1 MLLYI
6 YIYFHKI
13 EDKRLMTSTH
23 EFTTDFRS
31 LLDKKRFEE
40 QTIDG
45 QSGFY
50 DKTEQVFVLESV
62 FANLFSNIGPSYQP
76 SNNEIE
82 RMINTSRKRVSNT
95 LKDTYKNSKDS
106 YAQIFLSYLSH
117 KFLVENQNQPR
128 NMVILYVDLVG
139 STALTAILNPEEL
152 SMIVRIFCQEISICI
167 SRYFGYVLKYAGDAV
182 IGFFPEGSKLSRENL
197 YEHAIKCA
205 FYMEKLLNESI
216 NEILFQ
222 NGYPKLKSRI
232 AIDAGENQIIILGSE
247 PDLLGHVISRAAKIM
262 SKAPPNNIIIGDNVF
277 RYLNDSIKER
287 FPIQDKF
294 MLFETGEIY
303 PIYISN

>member
-1 MLLYI
+1 
-6 YIYFHKI
+6 
-13 EDKRLMTSTH
+13 
-23 EFTTDFRS
+23 
-31 LLDKKRFEE
+31 
-40 QTIDG
+40 
-45 QSGFY
+45 
-50 DKTEQVFVLESV
+50 
-62 FANLFSNIGPSYQP
+62 
-76 SNNEIE
+76 
-82 RMINTSRKRVSNT
+82 MINTSRKRVSNT
-95 LKDTYKNSKDS
+95 LKDIHKNSKDS
-106 YAQIFLSYLSH
+106 YAQTFLSYLSH
-117 KFLVENQNQPR
+117 KFLFENQNQPR
-128 NMVILYVDLVG
+128 NMVILYIDLVG
-139 STALTAILNPEEL
+139 STALTAILNPDEL
-152 SMIVRIFCQEISICI
+152 SMLIRIFCQEISICI

-182 IGFFPEGSKLSRENL
+182 IGFFPEGPKLSRENL

-205 FYMEKLLNESI
+205 FYMDKLLNESI

>member
-1 MLLYI
+1 
-6 YIYFHKI
+6 
-13 EDKRLMTSTH
+13 MTSIH

-50 DKTEQVFVLESV
+50 DKTEQVFVPENV
-62 FANLFSNIGPSYQP
+62 FANLFSNIGPKYQP
-76 SNNEIE
+76 SNAEIQ
-82 RMINTSRKRVSNT
+82 RMINTSSKRVSTT
-95 LKDTYKNSKDS
+95 LKNTYKNSKDS

-117 KFLVENQNQPR
+117 KFLIENQNHPR
-128 NMVILYVDLVG
+128 NMVILYIDLVG
-139 STALTAILNPEEL
+139 STALTAILNPAEL
-152 SMIVRIFCQEISICI
+152 SMIIRIFCQEISICI

-182 IGFFPEGSKLSRENL
+182 IGFFPEVSKLSRENL

-205 FYMEKLLNESI
+205 FYMRKLLNESI

-222 NGYPKLKSRI
+222 NGYPKLKTRI

-262 SKAPPNNIIIGDNVF
+262 SKATPNNIIIGDNVF
-277 RYLNDSIKER
+277 RYLNDSIKVK
-287 FPIQDKF
+287 FPIKDKF

>member
-1 MLLYI
+1 
-6 YIYFHKI
+6 
-13 EDKRLMTSTH
+13 MTSTP
-23 EFTTDFRS
+23 EYTNNFRS

-50 DKTEQVFVLESV
+50 DKTEQVFIPENV

-152 SMIVRIFCQEISICI
+152 SMIVRIFCQEISICV

-182 IGFFPEGSKLSRENL
+182 IAFFPEGSKLSIENL

-222 NGYPKLKSRI
+222 NEYPKLKSRI

-277 RYLNDSIKER
+277 RYLNNSLKER
-287 FPIQDKF
+287 FPIQDQF